1 MTQGSR
7 GGQWPPEI
15 IKLQKSTYMIKNI
28 KKHDLVST
36 FTQLKGNPKWSLITE
51 PLWFIP
57 FSLFSPFATLYMT
70 YFGIT
75 SAQIGIII
83 SVGFLLQ
90 VVFALAGGVITDKL
104 GRRVTTFWFD
114 FISWSIPCFIWAF
127 AQNFWWFLIAAVI
140 NSMYQITNASWNCLF
155 IEDCPAKHLTNAF
168 TLIQICGMLSVFFSP
183 IAIILVDTYSVQS
196 VVSVLYFISGISMT
210 LKFLLLYIFG
220 GETKTG
226 KLRLEQTKNV
236 SFFSLFKGYAGV
248 AKSVAKSANM
258 RFVVIFMA
266 LTNIILIAVNNF
278 FSLYIT
284 QHLQLSE
291 NLVPI
296 FPMVRTAV
304 MLLFVVALQ
313 NVINKMEMKKSL
325 LLGFFLFIT
334 SHIVLLLANEKSL
347 TLVVIYT
354 VLEAAAHATVFPRKD
369 ALMAFNIISNE
380 RSRVLALFNTGMIL
394 ISSPFGYIVGALF
407 AQNATYPFIF
417 NIAVFVLCIL
427 CVLKAKAVANYDNE
441 VKNH

>member
-1 MTQGSR
+1 MIR
-7 GGQWPPEI
+7 
-15 IKLQKSTYMIKNI
+15 KLKS
-28 KKHDLVST
+28 HDLVST
-36 FTQLKGNPKWSLITE
+36 FTQLEGNPKWSLITE

-57 FSLFSPFATLYMT
+57 YSLFSPFATLYMT

-90 VVFALAGGVITDKL
+90 VVFSLAGGVITDKL

-114 FISWSIPCFIWAF
+114 FIAWSIPCFIWAF

-183 IAIILVDTYSVQS
+183 IAIILVDVYSVQS
-196 VVSVLYFISGISMT
+196 VVSVLYFISGISMSM
-210 LKFLLLYIFG
+210 KFLILFIYG
-220 GETKTG
+220 GETKVG
-226 KLRLEQTKNV
+226 KQRLAETKNV
-236 SFFSLFKGYAGV
+236 SYFTLFKGYAGV
-248 AKSVAKSANM
+248 AKTVVRNANM
-258 RFVVIFMA
+258 RFVVVFMA
-266 LTNIILIAVNNF
+266 LTNIILIAVQNF

-284 QHLQLSE
+284 QYLHLSE

-304 MLLFVVALQ
+304 MLVFVVALQ
-313 NVINKMEMKKSL
+313 NVINKMQMKKSL
-325 LLGFFLFIT
+325 MFGFILFVI
-334 SHIVLLLANEKSL
+334 SHVVLLLAPEKNL
-347 TLVVIYT
+347 TLVVVYT

-369 ALMAFNIISNE
+369 ALMAFYVFSKE
-380 RSRVLALFNTGMIL
+380 RSRVMALFNTGMIL

-407 AQNATYPFIF
+407 ARHATYPFIF
-417 NIAVFVLCIL
+417 NIIIFALCMV
-427 CVLKAKAVANYDNE
+427 CVLKASAVANYDRDALG
-441 VKNH
+441 KAQ